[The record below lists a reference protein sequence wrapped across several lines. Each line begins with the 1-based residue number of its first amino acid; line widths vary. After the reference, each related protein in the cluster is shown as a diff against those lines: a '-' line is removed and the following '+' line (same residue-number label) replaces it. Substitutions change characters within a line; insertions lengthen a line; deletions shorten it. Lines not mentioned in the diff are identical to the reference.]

1 MRRVSDRYWIRRK
14 SCTTFCD
21 IQKPKNANQIFLD
34 GDEIVE
40 GTKREM
46 LRRMEIVETAKRAQ
60 KAQTETQRS
69 PSTNLQ
75 DPLMSFAGSAAKKRK
90 LDVRVS
96 QATSTAHAAMAA
108 MGQAAS
114 LRQAAGPSIKSVKTT
129 CREEFELYLSMCQ
142 DITIDDMAPTGAA
155 MEKFWTE
162 QVFILRTMIFVFRQI
177 YAKPN
182 SAGCLE
188 NDFSFAGKTLQPS
201 RSMIDASIFDAQL
214 MSCCNV
220 REYLP
225 AKKDIKEFKSISTR
239 WMPCHP
245 LGLEPVSMLTK
256 TTKRM
261 YRAMPRCLKLL
272 PSGALCRWLP

>member
-1 MRRVSDRYWIRRK
+1 M
-14 SCTTFCD
+14 
-21 IQKPKNANQIFLD
+21 
-34 GDEIVE
+34 
-40 GTKREM
+40 
-46 LRRMEIVETAKRAQ
+46 
-60 KAQTETQRS
+60 
-69 PSTNLQ
+69 
-75 DPLMSFAGSAAKKRK
+75 
-90 LDVRVS
+90 RVS

-114 LRQAAGPSIKSVKTT
+114 LRQAAELSIKSVKTT
-129 CREEFELYLSMCQ
+129 CREEFEFYLSMCQ

-155 MEKFWTE
+155 MENFWTE

-225 AKKDIKEFKSISTR
+225 AKKDIKEFKSISDALDALPPPGFGAGVYADEDNEEDVPRNAEMFEAASILSAMQVHLFSIILPDIVCTYVSLALYLSLYIACVYTWMVWFLTR
-239 WMPCHP
+239 VGCVDGSHDQFRP
-245 LGLEPVSMLTK
+245 
-256 TTKRM
+256 
-261 YRAMPRCLKLL
+261 
-272 PSGALCRWLP
+272 